1 MAPMSMDFEGR
12 ALMMKG
18 RYQQAAEL
26 QQRALNY
33 DIAGESVDR
42 HFVLVCCKNL
52 ADIHALSGK
61 YNEAKEQY
69 NKVIEMTDSYFGDK
83 TLLASA
89 YTGLAYVLK
98 TQGKYKDANN
108 YIEKAFQIYEKYDNL
123 DPYGLAMANVV
134 KAMNNKNDEALECYQ
149 KALDIAND
157 NISDRHPFYALIYLN
172 LGLTQEKMNER
183 AKALENYQKAKSI
196 AEKALG
202 LDHPFTKYIEEHLGN
217 EILFDRK

>member
-1 MAPMSMDFEGR
+1 
-12 ALMMKG
+12 
-18 RYQQAAEL
+18 
-26 QQRALNY
+26 
-33 DIAGESVDR
+33 
-42 HFVLVCCKNL
+42 L
-52 ADIHALSGK
+52 ADIYALSGK

-83 TLLASA
+83 ALLASA

-98 TQGKYKDANN
+98 TQGKYSESDI

-134 KAMNNKNDEALECYQ
+134 KAMNNKNDEALKCYQ
-149 KALDIAND
+149 KALDIAKD
-157 NISDRHPFYALIYLN
+157 NISYRHPFYALIYLN
-172 LGLTQEKMNER
+172 LGLTQEKMKDR